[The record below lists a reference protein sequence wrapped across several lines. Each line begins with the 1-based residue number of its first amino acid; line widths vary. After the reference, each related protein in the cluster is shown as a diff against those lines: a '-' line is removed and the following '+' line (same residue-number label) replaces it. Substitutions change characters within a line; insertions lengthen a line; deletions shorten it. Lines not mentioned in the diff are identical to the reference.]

1 MVDAPLHIVLVAALV
16 TTGVGLTF
24 TVMVKGLPAQEPPVE
39 VGVTTYSTLPVAALL
54 GFVKV

>member
-1 MVDAPLHIVLVAALV
+1 MAALV